1 MIFRRQASIQA
12 LRNAKHVAFDLAKN
26 VGLTLGKPINIIEEK
41 TRELEGLNSV
51 DRQPDPLISK
61 TFQEILNEK
70 IVTVIVNL
78 SVTFELKIKGK
89 NRKENL

>member
-1 MIFRRQASIQA
+1 

-26 VGLTLGKPINIIEEK
+26 VGLTLGKPINIIEEN
-41 TRELEGLNSV
+41 TRELEGLNAA
-51 DRQPDPLISK
+51 DRQPDPQISK
-61 TFQEILNEK
+61 TFQEILSEK
-70 IVTVIVNL
+70 IITVIVNL